1 MYLCQLAIKDR
12 GQILGWEALK
22 WELWVSQKIQVSEDA
37 VRWEG
42 SHLPGCCSSSP
53 PVRTSRGRWRY
64 VQTCYK
70 YSRGR
75 PEVSN
80 FHLTW
85 LNLQYL
91 AVLFRKKIIDL
102 DGIVLFRRCLMNQ
115 KCSILG
121 LYIKIN
127 LTSIGAT
134 PLGGR
139 AVNKYN
145 NKEYISV
152 AVMP

>member
-12 GQILGWEALK
+12 GQILGWKALK

-42 SHLPGCCSSSP
+42 SHLPGCCSSRPS
-53 PVRTSRGRWRY
+53 VRTSRGRWRY

-91 AVLFRKKIIDL
+91 AVLFTKKNYWPRWNCPFSKMSYEPKMFNI
-102 DGIVLFRRCLMNQ
+102 R
-115 KCSILG
+115 S
-121 LYIKIN
+121 LYKDQPHIYWRY
-127 LTSIGAT
+127 S
-134 PLGGR
+134 PGG
-139 AVNKYN
+139 
-145 NKEYISV
+145 
-152 AVMP
+152 